1 MVPLK
6 SDEAAGQ
13 VNLLLNANT
22 GTFHLIG
29 EINETA
35 LFLVHQA
42 LMKIM
47 QESTEDRIKFMLT
60 TQGGDLYSAFGI
72 YDLIKASPR
81 PVDIV
86 AVAYCMSAG
95 TLIQLAGSKRMA
107 LPNTHLLI
115 HFGAELHT
123 SVSLQK
129 HLAELNKTYID
140 MLVART
146 GKAKKVVQKW
156 VSNETYFN
164 VKEAMDCGLLDAI
177 VEA

>member
-1 MVPLK
+1 MPTK
-6 SDEAAGQ
+6 SDDSQGQ
-13 VNLLLNANT
+13 VNLLLNSET
-22 GTFHLIG
+22 STFHLIG

-42 LMKIM
+42 LMKLTT
-47 QESTEDRIKFMLT
+47 ESKAERFKFMLT

-72 YDLIKASPR
+72 YDLVKACPR
-81 PVDIV
+81 PVDII

-95 TLIQLAGSKRMA
+95 TLIQLAGDQRLA
-107 LPNTHLLI
+107 LPNTHILI

-123 SVSLQK
+123 SVSIQE

-140 MLVART
+140 MLMKRT
-146 GKAKKVVQKW
+146 GKTKKTVQKW

-164 VKEAMDCGLLDAI
+164 VQEAKEAGLLDAI